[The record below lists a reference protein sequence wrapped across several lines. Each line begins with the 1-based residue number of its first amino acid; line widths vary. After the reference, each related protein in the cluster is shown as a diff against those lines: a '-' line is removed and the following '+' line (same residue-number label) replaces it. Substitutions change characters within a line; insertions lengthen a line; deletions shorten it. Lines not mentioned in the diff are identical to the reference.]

1 MLGMARYLS
10 ALVLAAMMLALPQAA
25 QASSLNKK
33 TEADIGRGISIA
45 LPVAAYTISYLHHED
60 WTGMKELTAVTAL
73 TVGSAFLAR
82 EFIKK
87 RSPDGSTDRSF
98 PSMEAALSAP
108 SSGYL
113 WRRYGWQYG
122 LPALVLSQGANLL
135 LDNAGKHRIV
145 DGLAVTAVAA
155 ILNWGITTEYHGYR
169 WSYGAYADS
178 HGAFVGMHVA
188 L

>member
-1 MLGMARYLS
+1 MQVRIFFAAIVAVFALGN
-10 ALVLAAMMLALPQAA
+10 AAE
-25 QASSLNKK
+25 ASSLNKK

-45 LPVAAYTISYLHHED
+45 LPVAAYTISYMHHED

-98 PSMEAALSAP
+98 PSMEAAFSAP

-135 LDNAGKHRIV
+135 LDDAGKHRIV

-155 ILNWGITTEYHGYR
+155 ILNWGITTKYHGYQ
-169 WSYGAYADS
+169 WSYGAYSDGN
-178 HGAFVGMHVA
+178 GAFVGMKMA
-188 L
+188 F

>member
-1 MLGMARYLS
+1 
-10 ALVLAAMMLALPQAA
+10 
-25 QASSLNKK
+25 
-33 TEADIGRGISIA
+33 
-45 LPVAAYTISYLHHED
+45 
-60 WTGMKELTAVTAL
+60 MKELTAVTAL

-113 WRRYGWQYG
+113 WRRYGWEYG
-122 LPALVLSQGANLL
+122 LPALALSQGANLL
-135 LDNAGKHRIV
+135 LDDAGKHRIL

-155 ILNWGITTEYHGYR
+155 VLNWGITTPYYR
-169 WSYGAYADS
+169 NWSYGAYVNKD
-178 HGAFVGMHVA
+178 GAFVTVRMA

>member
-1 MLGMARYLS
+1 MTFRYC
-10 ALVLAAMMLALPQAA
+10 AAVLAAAA
-25 QASSLNKK
+25 AFSVCAGAHASSLNKK
-33 TEADIGRGISIA
+33 TEADVGRAISIA
-45 LPVAAYTISYLHHED
+45 LPVAAYGISYLHHED
-60 WTGMKELTAVTAL
+60 WTGMKELTVVTVA
-73 TVGSAFLAR
+73 TIGTTFLAR
-82 EFIKK
+82 EFIHR

-113 WRRYGWQYG
+113 WRRYGWEYG

-135 LDNAGKHRIV
+135 LDDAGKHRIL

-155 ILNWGITTEYHGYR
+155 ILNWGITTEYRGYR
-169 WSYGAYADS
+169 WSYGAYADAN
-178 HGAFVGMHVA
+178 GAFVGMRVA

>member
-1 MLGMARYLS
+1 MQVRIFFA
-10 ALVLAAMMLALPQAA
+10 ALAAVLALGNAA
-25 QASSLNKK
+25 EASSLNKK

-45 LPVAAYTISYLHHED
+45 LPVAAYSIAYLHHED
-60 WTGMKELTAVTAL
+60 WTGMKELTAVTML
-73 TVGSAFLAR
+73 TVGSAFLAH
-82 EFIKK
+82 EFIKR

-113 WRRYGWQYG
+113 WQRYGWQYG

-135 LDNAGKHRIV
+135 LDDAGKHRIW
-145 DGLAVTAVAA
+145 DGFAVTAAA
-155 ILNWGITTEYHGYR
+155 AVLNWGITTPYHES
-169 WSYGAYADS
+169 WSYGACVNRD
-178 HGAFVGMHVA
+178 GAFVTVGMA